1 MEALYE
7 ESAVNVKSKRGS
19 VIYTVLNVIFW
30 ICLFVGIAFGSFTIF
45 TIPVKT
51 PEVKEED
58 YQMAL
63 SMFIVLLMFTISFLG
78 TALTLYFVKRR
89 LNISYDYVFVS
100 GELRISKVFNINRR
114 KLLYRIDCENIL
126 QLGDV
131 DNTSFE
137 RLSGDPNVKRI
148 VCTSNA
154 VPAEGKFLMY
164 IHCAESDG
172 RKLYL
177 LECREELLIQILRFV
192 KRGTL
197 ESDYVPQ
204 EKKSSV
210 NK

>member
-7 ESAVNVKSKRGS
+7 ESAVNVKSKRGAI
-19 VIYTVLNVIFW
+19 IYTVLNVIFW
-30 ICLFVGIAFGSFTIF
+30 ICLFVGIAFASFAFF
-45 TIPVKT
+45 TFPLKSGF
-51 PEVKEED
+51 EEEEK

-63 SMFIVLLMFTISFLG
+63 SMFLVLLMFTISFLG
-78 TALTLYFVKRR
+78 AALMLYFIKRR

-137 RLSGDPNVKRI
+137 RLSSDPNVKRI
-148 VCTSNA
+148 ICTSNP

-204 EKKSSV
+204 EKKKLGS
-210 NK
+210 K